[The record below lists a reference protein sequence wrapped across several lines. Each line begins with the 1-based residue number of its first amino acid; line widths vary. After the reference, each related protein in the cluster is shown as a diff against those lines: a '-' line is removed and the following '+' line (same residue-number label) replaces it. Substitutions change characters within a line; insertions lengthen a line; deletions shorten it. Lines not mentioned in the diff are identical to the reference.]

1 MRYRI
6 GDIPA
11 EVGDPV
17 GHGVIAVAA
26 VFSCLL
32 GIGFIVAGLRSR
44 HYWLTVWG
52 AGLSLTSAAYL
63 VYFFFL
69 L

>member
-6 GDIPA
+6 GDVPA
-11 EVGDPV
+11 EPGDPV
-17 GHGVIAVAA
+17 GYGVIAMAA
-26 VFSCLL
+26 VFSFLL
-32 GIGFIVAGLRSR
+32 GIGFILAGLRSR

-52 AGLSLTSAAYL
+52 SGLSLTSAAYL
-63 VYFFFL
+63 VYYFFL